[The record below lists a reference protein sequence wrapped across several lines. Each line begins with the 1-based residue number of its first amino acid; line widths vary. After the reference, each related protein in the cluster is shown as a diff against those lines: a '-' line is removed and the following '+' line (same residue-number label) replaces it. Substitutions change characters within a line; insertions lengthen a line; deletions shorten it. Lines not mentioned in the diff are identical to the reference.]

1 MLMHL
6 WTCRPSCVGSQRCD
20 ASLLDPV
27 PDRLLPHCRIPG
39 LSYAEACCLQG
50 ADFDD
55 QNSCKPN
62 WLLANLH
69 QLPRERCVLQCALC
83 NKGPVKMPA
92 DTEWAP
98 ALSHLELLAHHI
110 CLDCR
115 IPSSVA
121 TVGLFSEAL
130 EGRGQHCLEYCSWE
144 SPAGVLECCKR
155 GGGPF
160 QTIQTWSGS
169 AIRWGLVMPSNGS

>member
-1 MLMHL
+1 MPD
-6 WTCRPSCVGSQRCD
+6 C
-20 ASLLDPV
+20 LLLSRSV
-27 PDRLLPHCRIPG
+27 PG
-39 LSYAEACCLQG
+39 LSSAEGFYLQG

-62 WLLANLH
+62 WLVANLH
-69 QLPRERCVLQCALC
+69 KLPRLERCVLQCALC
-83 NKGPVKMPA
+83 NKGAVKMPA

-130 EGRGQHCLEYCSWE
+130 EGREQHCLEYCSWE
-144 SPAGVLECCKR
+144 SPAGVLECGKR
-155 GGGPF
+155 GEGPF
-160 QTIQTWSGS
+160 QTIDTWSGS
-169 AIRWGLVMPSNGS
+169 AIRWGLVMPSNGF